1 MTSTDLQ
8 ALFEAA
14 ATRNEPYPEGRYEG
28 RGIVIC
34 AGGERLFTCAWVLIG
49 ILRRVV
55 GCKLPIQVWHLGP
68 EEIGPPMQALLEEAE
83 VEVVDTY
90 AVALRHP
97 VRSLGGWE
105 MKPYAI
111 IHSRFREV
119 ILIDADNVPVIDPT
133 TLFDW
138 PEYAA
143 TGALFWPDVV
153 RLKADNPIWKLC
165 GVAYRSTATIE
176 SGQVVVDKER
186 CWHALQLTL
195 FMNEHSDFY
204 YRHLAG
210 DKDTFFIAWLR
221 LGQPFAMTS
230 HRPAHLSETFYQKDF
245 QGRTVFQHRNNAK
258 WSYSGQN
265 PRVPRFQHEDI
276 CLELLVELRGLWN
289 GRVFRPPPASAE
301 AQRSAAALQQVRWFD
316 LQRIGDRSRR
326 LELLAANRIGE
337 GRADDAF
344 YWWVAEDTDGLVL
357 GLEGRRQTEC
367 RLRQRANGSWF
378 GRSFM
383 ADAVEIELQSA
394 NGLASLPGTE
404 SLPAGQ
410 PTEALRDLLAK
421 LLAVAERRATDGE
434 AIRDLAGALRLLAV
448 AEPGFAATMAG
459 WLAGP
464 GDRDHPLSQ
473 CLSAVLAETTDGR
486 TEGPAR
492 RQGYRYGHRRDPLSE
507 NYDRLP

>member
-14 ATRNEPYPEGRYEG
+14 ATRHQPYPEDRYEG

-68 EEIGPPMQALLEEAE
+68 EEIGPPMQALLEGLA
-83 VEVVDTY
+83 VEVVDAH

-119 ILIDADNVPVIDPT
+119 ILIDADNVPVIDPA

-176 SGQVVVDKER
+176 SGQVVVDKQR
-186 CWHALQLTL
+186 CWHALLLTL

-221 LGQPFAMTS
+221 LGQPFAMTP

-265 PRVPRFQHEDI
+265 PRVPGFQYEEI
-276 CLELLVELRGLWN
+276 CLALLEELRGLWN
-289 GRVFRPPPASAE
+289 GRVFLPPPASAE
-301 AQRSAAALQQVRWFD
+301 AQRSEAALQRVRWFD
-316 LQRIGDRSRR
+316 MQRIGDRSRR
-326 LELLAANRIGE
+326 VELLAANRIGE

-344 YWWVAEDTDGLVL
+344 YWWVAEDAEGLIL
-357 GLEGRRQTEC
+357 GLEGRRLTEC
-367 RLRQRANGSWF
+367 RLRQRAHGSWF
-378 GRSFM
+378 GRSFI
-383 ADAVEIELQSA
+383 ADRVEIELQPA
-394 NGLASLPGTE
+394 NSLATLPGAN
-404 SLPAGQ
+404 SSPAGQ
-410 PTEALRDLLAK
+410 ATEVLRDLLAK
-421 LLAVAERRATDGE
+421 LLAVAEKRATDGE
-434 AIRDLAGALRLLAV
+434 AIRDLAGALRLLAA
-448 AEPGFAATMAG
+448 AEPGFVAAMAG
-459 WLAGP
+459 WLAGA
-464 GDRDHPLSQ
+464 GDRGHPLSQ
-473 CLSAVLAETTDGR
+473 CLSAVLAETTDGK
-486 TEGPAR
+486 TEGLAR
-492 RQGYRYGHRRDPLSE
+492 RRGYRYGDRRDPLSE
-507 NYDRLP
+507 NYERLP

>member
-1 MTSTDLQ
+1 MSSTDLQ

-14 ATRNEPYPEGRYEG
+14 ATRHQPYPEGRYEG

-68 EEIGPPMQALLEEAE
+68 EEIGPPMQALLEEAD
-83 VEVVDTY
+83 VEVVDAH

-105 MKPYAI
+105 LKPYAI

-119 ILIDADNVPVIDPT
+119 ILIDADNVPVIDPV

-153 RLKADNPIWKLC
+153 RLKADNPIWNLC
-165 GVAYRSTATIE
+165 GVAYRSTVTIE
-176 SGQVVVDKER
+176 SGQVVVDKQR
-186 CWHALQLTL
+186 CWHALLLTL

-221 LGQPFAMTS
+221 LGQPLAMTP
-230 HRPAHLSETFYQKDF
+230 HRPAHLSEAFYQKDF

-265 PRVPRFQHEDI
+265 PPVPGFLHEGI
-276 CLELLVELRGLWN
+276 CLELLEELRELWN

-316 LQRIGDRSRR
+316 YQRIGDRSRR
-326 LELLAANRIGE
+326 LELLSANRIGK
-337 GRADDAF
+337 GRADEAF
-344 YWWVAEDTDGLVL
+344 YWWVAEDAEGLVL
-357 GLEGRRQTEC
+357 GLEGRRQAEC
-367 RLRQRANGSWF
+367 RLRQRAHGSWF
-378 GRSFM
+378 GRSLV
-383 ADAVEIELQSA
+383 ADAVEIELQPASGSA
-394 NGLASLPGTE
+394 GLPG
-404 SLPAGQ
+404 SDPLPAGQ
-410 PTEALRDLLAK
+410 ATEASEDMLAR
-421 LLAVAERRATDGE
+421 LLAVAEKRVADGE
-434 AIRDLAGALRLLAV
+434 AIRDLTGALRLLAA
-448 AEPGFAATMAG
+448 AEPGFAAAMAG

-464 GDRDHPLSQ
+464 GDRNHTLSQ
-473 CLSAVLAETTDGR
+473 CLSTVLAETNDGK
-486 TEGPAR
+486 TEELAR
-492 RQGYRYGHRRDPLSE
+492 HRGHRYGHRRDPLSR
-507 NYDRLP
+507 NYERLP